1 MFSDISMATIALLYY
16 AAVRVVIPPEY
27 LCCGYPYLANG
38 QTRLAE
44 TKSYENRVIFHK
56 MADVMGYMEI
66 ESVIVSCGTCYEM
79 LESYELGTVF
89 PEAELMDVSE
99 YIVKNGLYG
108 GAGNACDEKEV
119 LLYHDPCHS
128 PLKHYGYKKTISAA
142 AGRIPELIPFCCGEG
157 GTLALSTPDLS
168 NSLRTRKVRI
178 LAPFVEKKHT
188 TLLPPSPPPPP
199 PPPPSPCVPHSRPPP
214 RLVQSAFRAF
224 QRYGAGS
231 PFPSNR

>member
-1 MFSDISMATIALLYY
+1 
-16 AAVRVVIPPEY
+16 VVIPPEY

-157 GTLALSTPDLS
+157 GTLALSPPDLS

-188 TLLPPSPPPPP
+188 TLLTTCPS
-199 PPPPSPCVPHSRPPP
+199 CVQGLSKIRSRLPLSVKSLNIYLAE
-214 RLVQSAFRAF
+214 RHLGQGWKKRFLRDVKRGGFENILF
-224 QRYGAGS
+224 
-231 PFPSNR
+231 